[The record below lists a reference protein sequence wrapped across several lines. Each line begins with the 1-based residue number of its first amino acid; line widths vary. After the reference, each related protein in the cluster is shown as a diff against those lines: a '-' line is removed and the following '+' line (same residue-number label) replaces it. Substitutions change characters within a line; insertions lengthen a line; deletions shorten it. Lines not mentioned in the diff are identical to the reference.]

1 MAFSKDDKR
10 YYLKYKKAEGP
21 AQEQFAKYLRHPQK
35 NVGLGAVG
43 EDIMSGITA
52 VPGAAKQLAQALP
65 GEFLGL
71 GQQAA
76 TDVGRA
82 NKNVLAGAAQFGESL
97 TSIPRNINDYLAKRE
112 IIDPSREGQISNVRE
127 YIGKIPLPGP
137 YKNVGDYLPSFAQ
150 RDVDFAKALGVEGQQ
165 AGDTLARSLAE
176 IPALGIG
183 KGANIASRLASRAG
197 VGSVLGVAHE
207 ENPLT
212 AAILNAGI
220 PELPGV
226 ALKGAKAVPQLGKA
240 IAKSAGDVR
249 AKYVASK
256 PANVA
261 KSVVQRGE
269 GLQSHYSKQYDSLF
283 AQAESKGVHEVK
295 PPNLESIEGIESLPR
310 DVKLAIKRYEANPSL
325 ENAQKVNSDLGKAM
339 RNKKDVTSESR
350 EVAKH
355 AQKKVRGAIFQALDK
370 ADPELIKKY
379 KEINSGYEREVV
391 PYTTNRAI
399 QRYKAGE
406 ISEKQ
411 LVEALKKGKFVGNE
425 HVRAKGK
432 IPLVEQHPELKT
444 RAFID
449 ALKGKSVKGWI
460 AHKLGVLP

>member
-82 NKNVLAGAAQFGESL
+82 NKNVLAGAAQFGEAL

-112 IIDPSREGQISNVRE
+112 IIDPSREGQIKNLRE
-127 YIGKIPLPGP
+127 AIGMIPGVAE
-137 YKNVGDYLPSFAQ
+137 NFPSFAQ